1 MKHRQEDILIIRSM
15 GYRKSK
21 EDDMV
26 FSKPFGYSVF
36 SINLDQNKIYNFF
49 QDIKGAI
56 CIMDSKD
63 LNTDYLLISIKEFEA
78 YSKIMALKSN
88 FEFITMEEVAN
99 EIL

>member
-1 MKHRQEDILIIRSM
+1 MIDRTKDIIIIRSM

-26 FSKPFGYSVF
+26 FSKPFGHSMF

-49 QDIKGAI
+49 KAINGAI
-56 CIMDSKD
+56 HIMDSKVLWND
-63 LNTDYLLISIKEFEA
+63 NLLRSIKEFEA
-78 YSKIMALKSN
+78 YAKVMGLESN
-88 FEFITMEEVAN
+88 FEFISMEEVAN